1 MFLPRKVLNT
11 NTIRQRNKAYNNT
24 KTEQKT
30 KMGARKFLINDHVM
44 YN

>member
-11 NTIRQRNKAYNNT
+11 NTIRQRNNNT